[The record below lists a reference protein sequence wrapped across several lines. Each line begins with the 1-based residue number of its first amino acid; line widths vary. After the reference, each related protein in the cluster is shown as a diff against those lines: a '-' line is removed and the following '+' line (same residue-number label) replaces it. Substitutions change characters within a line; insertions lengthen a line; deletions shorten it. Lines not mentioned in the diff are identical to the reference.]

1 MDAAVYHFLAPG
13 QSKSE
18 VKVMTSTATDYLG
31 AIDHLPVGGKLYLE
45 GVSWGEYEELLEEL
59 EGKRHVRI
67 SYDKGRMEI
76 RTLSPEH
83 EAPSRL
89 FGHFI
94 QILTEELDLEYLS
107 IGSTTLR
114 RKSHLQG
121 KEPDDCY
128 YIGDLNRILG
138 KKRLDIDFDSPPDL
152 AIEVGV
158 TSSTVDKMAI
168 YVGLGVPEVWRYDN
182 YQVEFHL
189 LAGKHYKQVATS
201 GLFPFL
207 LSSVITDHLSIGTR
221 QGVNAMRR
229 AFGEWARVH
238 KP

>member
-1 MDAAVYHFLAPG
+1 
-13 QSKSE
+13 
-18 VKVMTSTATDYLG
+18 MTPTATDYLE
-31 AIDHLPVGGKLYLE
+31 AIAHLPVGGKLYFE
-45 GVSWGEYEELLEEL
+45 DVSWDEYEELLEEL

-67 SYDKGRMEI
+67 SYDNGRMEI
-76 RTLSPEH
+76 MTLSPEH

-89 FGHFI
+89 FGHFV

-114 RKSHLQG
+114 RKSRLQG

-128 YIGDLNRILG
+128 YIGDLTRIFG
-138 KKRLDIDFDSPPDL
+138 KKRLDIDFDPPPDL
-152 AIEVGV
+152 AIEVDV

-168 YVGLGVPEVWRYDN
+168 YGGLGVPEVWRYDN
-182 YQVEFHL
+182 YQVEFHH

-201 GLFPFL
+201 ALFPFL
-207 LSSVITDHLSIGTR
+207 PPSVITEHLSVGTT
-221 QGVNAMRR
+221 QGVNTMRR
-229 AFGEWARVH
+229 AFREWVRDH

>member
-1 MDAAVYHFLAPG
+1 MYHLLASD
-13 QSKSE
+13 QSGLE
-18 VKVMTSTATDYLG
+18 VKVMTQTATDYLE

-45 GVSWGEYEELLEEL
+45 DVSWDEYEELLEEL
-59 EGKRHVRI
+59 EGKRHVQI
-67 SYDKGRMEI
+67 SYDHGRMEI
-76 RTLSPEH
+76 KTLSPEH

-128 YIGDLNRILG
+128 YISDLTRIIG
-138 KKRLDIDFDSPPDL
+138 KKRLDIDFDSPPDIV
-152 AIEVGV
+152 IEVDV

-168 YVGLGVPEVWRYDN
+168 YAGLGVPEVWRYDN
-182 YQVEFHL
+182 YEVEFHC
-189 LAGKHYKQVATS
+189 LAGQRYKQVHAS
-201 GLFPFL
+201 AFFPFL
-207 LSSVITDHLSIGTR
+207 QPAVVTEHLQIGYT
-221 QGVNAMRR
+221 QGVNTMRR
-229 AFGEWARVH
+229 AFREWVRAH

>member
-1 MDAAVYHFLAPG
+1 
-13 QSKSE
+13 
-18 VKVMTSTATDYLG
+18 MTQTATDYLE

-45 GVSWGEYEELLEEL
+45 DVSWDEYEELLEEL

-67 SYDKGRMEI
+67 SYDNGRMEI
-76 RTLSPEH
+76 MTLSPEH
-83 EAPSRL
+83 EVPSKL

-128 YIGDLNRILG
+128 YIGDLTRIFG
-138 KKRLDIDFDSPPDL
+138 KKRVDSPPDL
-152 AIEVGV
+152 AIEVDV
-158 TSSTVDKMAI
+158 TSSTIDKMAI
-168 YVGLGVPEVWRYDN
+168 YAGLGVPEVWRYDN
-182 YQVEFHL
+182 YQVEFHR
-189 LAGKHYKQVATS
+189 LAGKRYKQVATS
-201 GLFPFL
+201 ALFPFL
-207 LSSVITDHLSIGTR
+207 PPSVITDHLSIGAT

-229 AFGEWARVH
+229 AFREWVCAH
-238 KP
+238 KA